1 MKKVIILFLFASTLI
16 FAQQKILTLQESLG
30 LGLKNSKE
38 LKIAKAKLIIAEA
51 KKTESTS
58 YLLPQLKFSAS
69 YMRLSNV
76 PPFAIPEIPH
86 LIPYPITI
94 SPTILDN
101 YSLKLSLQQPLF
113 TGFKLWS
120 LKDASSENYKAE
132 ESSYKNS
139 INDAALNIES
149 AFWNFYKAKQLKSV
163 LDENLKQIK
172 KHLEDTKNFL
182 KNGLATQND
191 VLKLEVEYSNIEL
204 KIIDAKNNIDLARL
218 NFNRIL
224 SLPIQENTDI
234 KITKM
239 DTTFTKYNIEFILKE
254 AENNRNDLKSL
265 QYRVKASNNAITATN
280 GSWYPSVFLV
290 GDYYYSKPNQRYF
303 PAVNEF
309 KNTWD
314 VGVTLQWDI
323 WNWGLTSSQVT
334 EAVQTKIQTET
345 AYEQLKDAL
354 QVEVYHEYLNYNRTL
369 DKVRVSRQSVEQ
381 AEENYRIIQ
390 DKYDQQIATSTD
402 LIDAEV
408 SVRQAKTNLTNSLVD
423 YQLAKAQLE
432 KAIGKRIY

>member
-1 MKKVIILFLFASTLI
+1 MKKVIILFLFASTFV
-16 FAQQKILTLQESLG
+16 FAQQKILTLQESLD

-38 LKIAKAKLIIAEA
+38 LKIAKAKLKIAEV

-58 YLLPQLKFSAS
+58 YLLPQLKFLAS
-69 YMRLSNV
+69 YMHLSNV
-76 PPFAIPEIPH
+76 PPFTIPVIPP
-86 LIPYPITI
+86 IVTRPITI

-113 TGFKLWS
+113 TGLKLWS
-120 LKDASSENYKAE
+120 LKDASNENYKAE

-139 INDAALNIES
+139 VNDAALNIET
-149 AFWNFYKAKQLKSV
+149 AFWNLYKAKQLKSV

-224 SLPIQENTDI
+224 NLPIQENTDI
-234 KITKM
+234 MITSM
-239 DTTFTKYNIEFILKE
+239 DTTFTKYNIDYILKE

-265 QYRVKASNNAITATN
+265 QYRVNASDKGVTAAI
-280 GSWYPSVFLV
+280 GSWYPSIFLV

-303 PAVNEF
+303 PAVDEF

-314 VGVTLQWDI
+314 VGISLQWDI

-334 EAVQTKIQTET
+334 EAEQNKIEAQT
-345 AYEQLKDAL
+345 AFEQLKDAVG
-354 QVEVYHEYLNYNRTL
+354 VEVYKEYLNYNRTL
-369 DKVRVSRQSVEQ
+369 DKVRVSQQSVEQ
-381 AEENYRIIQ
+381 AKESYRIIQ

-423 YQLAKAQLE
+423 FQLAKAQLE
-432 KAIGKRIY
+432 KAIGMIFY

>member
-16 FAQQKILTLQESLG
+16 FAQQKILTLQESLD

-51 KKTESTS
+51 KMTESTS

-69 YMRLSNV
+69 YMHLSNV
-76 PPFAIPEIPH
+76 PPFTIPEIPH
-86 LIPYPITI
+86 LIPAPITM
-94 SPTILDN
+94 SPTILNN
-101 YSLKLSLQQPLF
+101 YNLKLSLQQPLF
-113 TGFKLWS
+113 TGFRLWS

-132 ESSYKNS
+132 ESIYKSS
-139 INDAALNIES
+139 INDAALNIET

-172 KHLEDTKNFL
+172 KHLDDTKNFL

-191 VLKLEVEYSNIEL
+191 VLKLEVEYSNIQL
-204 KIIDAKNNIDLARL
+204 KIIDTKNNIDLARL

-234 KITKM
+234 EITKM
-239 DTTFTKYNIEFILKE
+239 DTTFTKYNIDYILKE
-254 AENNRNDLKSL
+254 AEDNRNDLKSL
-265 QYRVKASNNAITATN
+265 KYRVKASDNAVTAAN

-334 EAVQTKIQTET
+334 EAEQTRIQAKT

-369 DKVRVSRQSVEQ
+369 DKVRVSQQSVGQ

-432 KAIGKRIY
+432 KAIGKKLY